1 MLFLQWPLVQI
12 MACKENSPVRIFVF
26 LTDVYSIDVYKKQ
39 CVVKQKKSENE
50 SELTAFQCPC
60 DTIIFQVQIT
70 V

>member
-26 LTDVYSIDVYKKQ
+26 LTDVYKKQ